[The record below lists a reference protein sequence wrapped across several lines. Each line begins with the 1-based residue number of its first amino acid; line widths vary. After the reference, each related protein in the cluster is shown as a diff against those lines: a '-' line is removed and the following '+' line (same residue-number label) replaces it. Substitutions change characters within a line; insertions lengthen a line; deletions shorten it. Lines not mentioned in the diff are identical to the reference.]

1 MDPELKQK
9 RRMLVGTAAVVI
21 TTLLV
26 FYFLGTVLLT
36 LGLSLVAAY
45 VLLPVARLMERA
57 MPWRKGRPG
66 LSRGIAV
73 AVIFVA
79 VLGILA
85 GLLALGS
92 TVNLCHDPNN
102 PGAGW
107 FQREGHPQFTPKWTP
122 DGNHIVFSD
131 QSPEASISS
140 SNRWHQG

>member
-85 GLLALGS
+85 GLLALVIPPPLSRGS
-92 TVNLCHDPNN
+92 VSPRSFPLS
-102 PGAGW
+102 
-107 FQREGHPQFTPKWTP
+107 FTLP
-122 DGNHIVFSD
+122 D
-131 QSPEASISS
+131 
-140 SNRWHQG
+140 

>member
-1 MDPELKQK
+1 MKDMTGARNPLRRILHMQLTLKQSVP
-9 RRMLVGTAAVVI
+9 LA
-21 TTLLV
+21 
-26 FYFLGTVLLT
+26 
-36 LGLSLVAAY
+36 
-45 VLLPVARLMERA
+45 
-57 MPWRKGRPG
+57 
-66 LSRGIAV
+66 
-73 AVIFVA
+73 
-79 VLGILA
+79 ILA